1 MFAKKNTRRK
11 NKNASFEKDLVNET
25 HAIFKNFPKARKWT
39 LFGTSIRVFSKFL
52 PNFVINLNSQAP
64 VSPELASRG
73 VFRLSRLSL
82 NSQVKTVKQYTP
94 QIEYG
99 EFFDII
105 SFSVTRLWKPQNA
118 FEKNRLRFYLLWC
131 LLDLYFWRLS
141 EFISVQ

>member
-1 MFAKKNTRRK
+1 MTEIMMRFRVSFWVRFRVRLSVRFRVSFRVCFRVMF
-11 NKNASFEKDLVNET
+11 
-25 HAIFKNFPKARKWT
+25 
-39 LFGTSIRVFSKFL
+39 RVRF
-52 PNFVINLNSQAP
+52 NSQAP

-105 SFSVTRLWKPQNA
+105 SFSVKRLWKPQNA
-118 FEKNRLRFYLLWC
+118 YEKNRQRFYLLWF
-131 LLDLYFWRLS
+131 LLVLYFWPWSLL
-141 EFISVQ
+141 ISVQSLKIQVLKHLQFIKIKFQ